1 MNRGFT
7 FLEMTV
13 VIAVIA
19 IVTHLAV
26 REIGHY
32 REEKLSE
39 AADRQLADIREAA
52 HRFLCDVGR
61 LPKLVAATN
70 SEGETV
76 WTLSELWKR
85 PAGLVECR
93 RVEKDGVHL
102 AVGWKGPYLK
112 LPFGRDRLLDPWGNP
127 MEFEDGAGLQ
137 RLWTDAQ
144 GSVTNVCHYGPAAQP
159 FQRRDISL
167 VPCGGTEA
175 ELIVTVDAGSYSGPL
190 ECSWY
195 GPHENSLTNATATLA
210 EAGGQMVFKGVP
222 CGRKAIK
229 VTSDRSVV
237 RLVEVTAPVTQIE
250 IKVQ

>member
-1 MNRGFT
+1 
-7 FLEMTV
+7 
-13 VIAVIA
+13 
-19 IVTHLAV
+19 
-26 REIGHY
+26 
-32 REEKLSE
+32 
-39 AADRQLADIREAA
+39 
-52 HRFLCDVGR
+52 
-61 LPKLVAATN
+61 
-70 SEGETV
+70 
-76 WTLSELWKR
+76 
-85 PAGLVECR
+85 
-93 RVEKDGVHL
+93 
-102 AVGWKGPYLK
+102 
-112 LPFGRDRLLDPWGNP
+112 

-195 GPHENSLTNATATLA
+195 GPYENSPTNATATLA